1 MPWIN
6 HSWHVPLY
14 VTSRGLTT
22 SPIPYDT
29 RTFQIDFDFI
39 DHQLL
44 IQVSDGSQR
53 SIPLR
58 QESVAD
64 FYARIFDLLDE
75 LRMDLQIDT
84 RPNEVENAISF
95 PEDHV
100 HASYDADSANRFWQ
114 ALVLTDQVFQRFRAG
129 FIGKNSPVHLFWGS
143 FDLAV
148 TRFSGR
154 PAPPHPGGV
163 PNLPDRVV
171 REAYSHECSSAGFWP
186 GTGLGEAAFYSYAYP
201 EPEGFAERPVQP
213 KEAYYHSTL
222 REFIL
227 PYEAVR
233 KANDPEETL
242 LAFLETTYR
251 AAADCGNWNRQ
262 ELKRPFD
269 SRGPI

>member
-1 MPWIN
+1 MSTQLKWPAIPLSEWQDTCETLHLWTQIVGKIRLSRMPWIN

-129 FIGKNSPVHLFWGS
+129 F
-143 FDLAV
+143 
-148 TRFSGR
+148 
-154 PAPPHPGGV
+154 
-163 PNLPDRVV
+163 
-171 REAYSHECSSAGFWP
+171 
-186 GTGLGEAAFYSYAYP
+186 
-201 EPEGFAERPVQP
+201 
-213 KEAYYHSTL
+213 
-222 REFIL
+222 
-227 PYEAVR
+227 
-233 KANDPEETL
+233 
-242 LAFLETTYR
+242 
-251 AAADCGNWNRQ
+251 
-262 ELKRPFD
+262 
-269 SRGPI
+269 